1 MNFKFPIMVMTFLFL
16 GQNLSRAEDKSEIS
30 SIDSPLQLTKNI
42 LGQMG
47 VSRAIAWKQLES
59 SRVRHNVVKSL
70 CLNDKLN
77 QIDVAIRSAYDRK
90 SALQVAIERGDVA
103 MAMHEFAIISI
114 LNQRTKQFIS
124 ESSQCIG
131 NDGGFVGE
139 ITIKSIIDPSIPTAT
154 FTAVDNDM
162 IVQPPT
168 CSSCFK

>member
-1 MNFKFPIMVMTFLFL
+1 MNFKFPIVVMTFLFL
-16 GQNLSRAEDKSEIS
+16 GQNLSRAEGKSEIS

-47 VSRAIAWKQLES
+47 VSRAIVWKQLQS
-59 SRVRHNVVKSL
+59 SRLQHDVAKSL

-77 QIDVAIRSAYDRK
+77 QIDVAMRSAHDRK
-90 SALQVAIERGDVA
+90 SELQVAVERGDTEMVT
-103 MAMHEFAIISI
+103 HEFAIISI
-114 LNQRTKQFIS
+114 LDQRTKQFIS
-124 ESSQCIG
+124 EASQCIG

-139 ITIKSIIDPSIPTAT
+139 ITIKSVIDPSIPTTT
-154 FTAVDNDM
+154 FTTADNNM